1 MNKTNY
7 NIYKFIQILHNNK
20 ITTQSDSTKSDP
32 TQSDSTKSD
41 PTQSDSTKSEPTQ
54 YDPTQSNIIIPSIL
68 SYEEIKTFFKEVY
81 CPLNGINY
89 NKYNSFIKSNNI
101 DENEINN
108 ILNNI
113 GIIKPIDPNIINLII
128 NTSNDFDNKTYDFN
142 QFNYLYLDIKN
153 KFPNYPIDRKVIK
166 EYLDLYG
173 NNFNPTNKLE
183 SNNKYTIDDLFID
196 YYQEE
201 LIKNLL
207 TKYNFIN
214 SEFLFIDNLSDLIN
228 EFYQINYEK
237 INQTNTYPLELLLN
251 NINSFFNIDIFS
263 FKNDFIELEPH
274 TELNYDNFYTLLTFN
289 KEKIPNLSNNMPT
302 NYVEL
307 IKYFKHN
314 LSDKNFIVPSKKIFK
329 FGVKIFLSKY
339 LVKNNLSIKDDTYYK
354 IIVKQ
359 LRYYGLFINLEPY
372 KISINK
378 DKLDMAYLVRSD
390 FLNEKKIKEEKYQQS
405 LLVKSHN
412 AKIKEIEDKLNIYNN
427 YQTKIKELPI
437 TINDL
442 KQNLLKVQTNYNK
455 SNNIIKSLITS
466 IKKMEDPYIDVI
478 NKLKEVLKSESNN
491 DSNYSNDLNDLYNK
505 YKSQYK
511 ILILANDKI
520 NLIKKEISIAEKNL
534 LTYTQIDKD
543 NIQNLI
549 KSLKNEYD
557 TICLELDKMGIKYKN
572 ISFDLDT
579 LNIKSNQSNISNI
592 SNISN
597 KLNMSKFSFLN
608 QILKSK

>member
-7 NIYKFIQILHNNK
+7 NIYKFIQNSHNNK
-20 ITTQSDSTKSDP
+20 IPTSLTTINKNTNINNQ
-32 TQSDSTKSD
+32 
-41 PTQSDSTKSEPTQ
+41 
-54 YDPTQSNIIIPSIL
+54 TQSNTTEIIIPSIL
-68 SYEEIKTFFKEVY
+68 SDEEIKTFFKEVY

-108 ILNNI
+108 ILNKI

-173 NNFNPTNKLE
+173 NKFNPTNKIE
-183 SNNKYTIDDLFID
+183 STDKYNINDLFID

-214 SEFLFIDNLSDLIN
+214 SEFLFIDSLNGLIN
-228 EFYQINYEK
+228 EFYQIN
-237 INQTNTYPLELLLN
+237 QTNTYSQELLLN
-251 NINSFFNIDIFS
+251 NINSFFNIDIFK
-263 FKNDFIELEPH
+263 FKNDFIELEQH
-274 TELNYDNFYTLLTFN
+274 TELNYDDLYTLLTFNNN
-289 KEKIPNLSNNMPT
+289 KEKIPNLSNNIPT
-302 NYVEL
+302 NYIEL

-314 LSDKNFIVPSKKIFK
+314 LSDDVYIIPSKEIFK

-354 IIVKQ
+354 IIAKQ
-359 LRYYGLFINLEPY
+359 LRYYGLFIDFEPY

-378 DKLDMAYLVRSD
+378 DKLDMAYLVRSE

-405 LLVKSHN
+405 LLAKSHN
-412 AKIKEIEDKLNIYNN
+412 AKIKEIENKLNIYNN
-427 YQTKIKELPI
+427 YQTKINELPI

-455 SNNIIKSLITS
+455 SNNIIKSLISS
-466 IKKMEDPYIDVI
+466 IKNIEDPSIDII
-478 NKLKEVLKSESNN
+478 NKLKEVLKSEQKN
-491 DSNYSNDLNDLYNK
+491 DSNDLNDLYNK
-505 YKSQYK
+505 YKTQYQ
-511 ILILANDKI
+511 ILISANDKI
-520 NLIKKEISIAEKNL
+520 NQIKKEISIAEKNL
-534 LTYTQIDKD
+534 LTYTKIDKD
-543 NIQNLI
+543 NIPTLI

-557 TICLELDKMGIKYKN
+557 IICLELDKIGQIKYKN
-572 ISFDLDT
+572 ILFDLDT
-579 LNIKSNQSNISNI
+579 LNVNTNQSKLNQSKLNQ
-592 SNISN
+592 SKLNQSKLN
-597 KLNMSKFSFLN
+597 QSKLNMGKFSFLN

>member
-20 ITTQSDSTKSDP
+20 IT